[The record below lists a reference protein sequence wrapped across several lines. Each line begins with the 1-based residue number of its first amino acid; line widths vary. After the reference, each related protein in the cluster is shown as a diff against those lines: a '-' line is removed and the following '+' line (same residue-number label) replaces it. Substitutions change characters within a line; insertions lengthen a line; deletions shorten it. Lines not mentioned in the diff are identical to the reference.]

1 MFLQNAITITAQLIY
16 HFLHLYHPAIKLSG
30 FYYIIPRIYYLYNNA
45 NTNKLTYT
53 SPYTYAFVRIDLDA
67 CADYR
72 VKHLLLDKCSSNEDT
87 RLIAVMARN
96 VSPGQSCGTWLSM
109 VAPNALMPCVLSFG
123 SSHILLILLVSARYV
138 MLTVWTHPYS
148 LTFSAPIRMLLMVF
162 QTSLILCGP
171 QPHSQFLTLTPKYP
185 IMI

>member
-1 MFLQNAITITAQLIY
+1 MKIAGHLQGKSGTKLQHVINICFLISAVVMKTQDSLQLWQ
-16 HFLHLYHPAIKLSG
+16 G
-30 FYYIIPRIYYLYNNA
+30 W
-45 NTNKLTYT
+45 
-53 SPYTYAFVRIDLDA
+53 
-67 CADYR
+67 C
-72 VKHLLLDKCSSNEDT
+72 
-87 RLIAVMARN
+87 
-96 VSPGQSCGTWLSM
+96 PGQSCGTWLSI